1 MIRPFTVSHRA
12 RGLVKPRTMP
22 HSEVDKKRW
31 TWQYARHDS
40 IHSPVR
46 FSLELQQAQAFR
58 KMVISATRGYHWRNR
73 AWSGRVRMPAQ
84 ILSGCNTTNHRS
96 IAGGEMLSPISW
108 EVICSRGRQV
118 RRAVSHYLQLIV
130 GDTVRRPPSSQIRAG
145 SCIAKTRCL
154 YTDPGNRE
162 RERRLMPES

>member
-1 MIRPFTVSHRA
+1 MIRPFTISYWA

-22 HSEVDKKRW
+22 HLEVDKRRA

-84 ILSGCNTTNHRS
+84 ILSGCTITNHHSTAR
-96 IAGGEMLSPISW
+96 GEVPSPISW
-108 EVICSRGRQV
+108 ELIWSRGRHAREV
-118 RRAVSHYLQLIV
+118 VLHYLQLIV
-130 GDTVRRPPSSQIRAG
+130 GDTVRRPPSKQIRAG
-145 SCIAKTRCL
+145 SCIAKT
-154 YTDPGNRE
+154 
-162 RERRLMPES
+162 